1 MSGLKPRN
9 NTTTPFFLVSVLV
22 LASISPVALVGATS
36 DESVVE
42 ISAGNLDDFNP
53 LEDGN
58 KYMFTDESEPTYS
71 ATSHLK
77 KQWIEDGY
85 PNLILPFS
93 QPYLNSK
100 SSARNCTNEWSQG
113 DTDTIPTSSG
123 NIDATVQK
131 ISTNSAIFVEN
142 GQILSATTLN
152 DIASTFE
159 STIYPT
165 DTSYFGTMPDVDNN
179 CQLEIV
185 ILAIDGGGGV
195 GGYFAPGISSQRES
209 VFVDVDDMSW
219 RNTILAH
226 EFQHLLHNA
235 RDPFEN
241 LWIDEGAA
249 DMAAYLCFGV
259 TSTLTGHAND
269 WSQNSNMS
277 VRWWNQR
284 IADYGAGFMFLMYLA
299 DKLGGGNAIS
309 SLVADTATGGAGIEN
324 LASNPLPG
332 SVSIGTTMSE
342 IYAN

>member
-1 MSGLKPRN
+1 ML
-9 NTTTPFFLVSVLV
+9 
-22 LASISPVALVGATS
+22 LASISPIALANS
-36 DESVVE
+36 SIDNSEASV
-42 ISAGNLDDFNP
+42 SAGNLENFDP
-53 LEDGN
+53 STEGN
-58 KYMFTDESEPTYS
+58 KYLFSNETDPIYS

-77 KQWIEDGY
+77 KQWIEEGY
-85 PNLILPFS
+85 PNLVLPFS
-93 QPYLNSK
+93 QSYTNSK
-100 SSARNCTNEWSQG
+100 SSTRNCTNEWSQG
-113 DTDTIPTSSG
+113 DTDTVPTSSG

-131 ISTNSAIFVEN
+131 VSSNAAIFIEN
-142 GQILSATTLN
+142 GKILSATTLN

-165 DTSYFGTMPDVDNN
+165 DTSYFGSIPDVDNN

-185 ILAIDGGGGV
+185 ILGIDGSGGI

-226 EFQHLLHNA
+226 ELQHLLHNA
-235 RDPFEN
+235 RDPYEN

-259 TSTLTGHAND
+259 TDTLAGHANE
-269 WSQNSNMS
+269 WAQNANMS

-299 DKLGGGNAIS
+299 DKLGGGNAIL

-324 LASNPLPG
+324 LAANPQPCLLYTSP
-332 SVSIGTTMSE
+332 SPRDVEESRMPSS
-342 IYAN
+342 A